1 MCTVVVS
8 NLEDLDF
15 CRSVGLSTFLDIRVE
30 DVSNLGGGWK
40 IWTFVSHGST
50 KKGRKTK
57 EFPRIEGTIFEM
69 W

>member
-1 MCTVVVS
+1 MCKRLHNVYSQIKQTRLKPLS
-8 NLEDLDF
+8 QLEDLDF
-15 CRSVGLSTFLDIRVE
+15 CKSRIY
-30 DVSNLGGGWK
+30 K
-40 IWTFVSHGST
+40 